1 MKTTVSVYDFRNAFQ
16 ELRPNNFSYE
26 GLAWLF
32 DYFEEYE
39 ESSDIE
45 IELDVIAICCDFSES
60 TYEEIIES
68 YGVEI
73 DPIDSKEEQ
82 QKQVRDFLDDETIV
96 IGYDDEKVVFKQ
108 F

>member
-16 ELRPNNFSYE
+16 QVRPNNFSYE
-26 GLAWLF
+26 GLSWLF

-39 ESSDIE
+39 NSCDEE

-68 YGVEI
+68 YGIEI
-73 DPIDSKEEQ
+73 DPSDSTEDQK
-82 QKQVRDFLDDETIV
+82 KQVRDFLDDETIV
-96 IGYDDEKVVFKQ
+96 IGYDDEKVVFRQ